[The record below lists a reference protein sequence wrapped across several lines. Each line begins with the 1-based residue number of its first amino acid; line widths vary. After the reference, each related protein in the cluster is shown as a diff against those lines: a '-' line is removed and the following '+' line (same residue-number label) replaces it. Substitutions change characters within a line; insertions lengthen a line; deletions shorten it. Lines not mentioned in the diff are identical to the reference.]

1 MRTFLFI
8 SVLIIW
14 PFVANAQD
22 STIISHEFGPSY
34 VGLFDTLNIDF
45 KMKEPT
51 SSIEGRLTF
60 DSRKMLLVGMLL
72 PSNSNDL
79 GGVLGYSNPG
89 PFSKDTTI
97 FSLAWAV
104 ATLDVTDLRF
114 VFAPISAG
122 DHMAALSFLEFD
134 EREPA
139 NDGIMYYPMES
150 EVLPLAEFP
159 GFVDEDNYIEKQ
171 QACDYIRNWYWPNA
185 LRGDASGNGDVSSFD
200 ASIILQLQ
208 ALLIDD
214 LPDPSY
220 EIELPV
226 FCD

>member
-1 MRTFLFI
+1 MKYRLLILFLLLCSFG
-8 SVLIIW
+8 
-14 PFVANAQD
+14 AYAQD
-22 STIISHEFGPSY
+22 STTISHELGPGY
-34 VGLFDTLNIDF
+34 MGLFDTLSIDF
-45 KMKEPT
+45 RMKEPT

-60 DSRKMLLVGMLL
+60 NSSKMLLVGMLL
-72 PSNSNDL
+72 PSNSGDL

-104 ATLDVTDLRF
+104 ATLDVNDLRF
-114 VFAPISAG
+114 VFAPIGTG
-122 DHMAALSFLEFD
+122 DHTAALSFLEFD

-159 GFVDEDNYIEKQ
+159 GFVDLDTYIEKQ
-171 QACDYIRNWYWPNA
+171 EACDYIRNWYWPNA